1 MKRSRWGWKRTAV
14 ALGMGALGVGTLA
27 SVGTAVSP
35 SGTLA
40 AAKQY
45 PLGKVTLCHHT
56 HSKRHPFV
64 TINVSQRA
72 LPAHLR
78 HGDTTGPCPSIAPA
92 EQKAATTSRGKSHE
106 RAKKGGHAVT
116 AHAAKAA
123 RAERSTSSPGR
134 SGTAPGR
141 AGTAPGHG
149 GDTTTVRTPPAR
161 VATPP
166 GQDSSAP
173 AEVAS
178 PPSSSGGAPGHQ
190 ASQPH
195 GGTPPGHGGTP
206 PGQSGSP
213 PGNSTPPGHGGTP
226 PGQGKDK

>member
-14 ALGMGALGVGTLA
+14 ALGIGALGVGTLA

-45 PLGKVTLCHHT
+45 PPGKVTLCHHT

-78 HGDTTGPCPSIAPA
+78 HGDTIGPCPSTAPA
-92 EQKAATTSRGKSHE
+92 KQKAAKAHSRGKSDE
-106 RAKKGGHAVT
+106 RAKKSHAVT

-123 RAERSTSSPGR
+123 RVERSTGSPGR

-141 AGTAPGHG
+141 AGTAPGQG
-149 GDTTTVRTPPAR
+149 GGTTVRTPPAR
-161 VATPP
+161 VTTPP
-166 GQDSSAP
+166 GHDGSAP
-173 AEVAS
+173 AEVAG
-178 PPSSSGGAPGHQ
+178 PPSSSGPPGHQ
-190 ASQPH
+190 ASPPH

-213 PGNSTPPGHGGTP
+213 AGNSTPPGHGGTP

>member
-14 ALGMGALGVGTLA
+14 ALGIGALGVGTLA

-35 SGTLA
+35 SGTLP

-45 PLGKVTLCHHT
+45 PPDKVTLCHHT

-64 TINVSQRA
+64 TINVSQRS

-78 HGDTTGPCPSIAPA
+78 HGDTIGPCPSTAPA
-92 EQKAATTSRGKSHE
+92 KQKAAKTSRGKSDE
-106 RAKKGGHAVT
+106 RAKKGHAVT

-123 RAERSTSSPGR
+123 RVERSTSSPGR

-149 GDTTTVRTPPAR
+149 GTPPAR
-161 VATPP
+161 VTTPP
-166 GQDSSAP
+166 GQGGSAP

-190 ASQPH
+190 ASPPH

-213 PGNSTPPGHGGTP
+213 PGNSTPPGQGGTP